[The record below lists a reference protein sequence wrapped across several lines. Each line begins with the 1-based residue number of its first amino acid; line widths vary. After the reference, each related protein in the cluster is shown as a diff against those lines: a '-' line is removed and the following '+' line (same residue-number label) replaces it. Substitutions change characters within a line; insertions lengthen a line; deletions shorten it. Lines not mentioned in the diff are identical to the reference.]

1 MITPIEIQSKSF
13 KSGMGYSK
21 ADVDSFIQTVAADF
35 ESMYRENLELKDKIN
50 ILNDGINHYKSIE
63 KSLQKALV
71 LAEQTAE
78 ETINSAK
85 SNATVIEQEAILKAQ
100 SIVAD
105 AKIELDHVHTK
116 TIELIQQYEKYRS
129 QYKALAK
136 AQVELLE
143 SDSFNIEAASFEAF
157 ENLQTSATE
166 HYDQINASAMYQNQ
180 EPVKMTSDDEEY
192 TDETLS
198 EDDFQ
203 VNDIASIFDDATD
216 AEDAKN

>member
-35 ESMYRENLELKDKIN
+35 ESLYRENLELKDKIN

-129 QYKALAK
+129 R
-136 AQVELLE
+136 V
-143 SDSFNIEAASFEAF
+143 
-157 ENLQTSATE
+157 
-166 HYDQINASAMYQNQ
+166 
-180 EPVKMTSDDEEY
+180 
-192 TDETLS
+192 
-198 EDDFQ
+198 
-203 VNDIASIFDDATD
+203 
-216 AEDAKN
+216 